1 MLVEN
6 KITDFLSELHSNSPA
21 PGGGSVAALNGAIAA
36 SLVGMVANLT
46 IGKKN
51 YAEAEA
57 EMKDVAAKMNEVKD
71 KFLDFVDKDAN
82 SFNGVIAAFKMPK
95 DSDEQKAARTAAIQK
110 GYKEAIAVPLD
121 VAKSA
126 AELFEF
132 IEVALKKGNKNAES
146 DALVAAISART
157 AIISALL
164 NVEINLSAVKDQ
176 AYVEALRKEVAD
188 LRKLAN
194 EGEAKIL
201 GQKSF

>member
-6 KITDFLSELHSNSPA
+6 KITDFLNELHSNSPA

-51 YAEAEA
+51 YAEAEE
-57 EMKDVAAKMNEVKD
+57 EMKVVATKMNEVKD

-95 DSDEQKAARTAAIQK
+95 ENDEQKVARTAAIQK

-121 VAKSA
+121 VAKAA
-126 AELFEF
+126 AELFDY

-157 AIISALL
+157 AIQSALL

-176 AYVEALRKEVAD
+176 KYVEALRQEVLD

-194 EGEAKIL
+194 EGETKIL
-201 GQKSF
+201 NQKSF